1 MNNKESKIKWTSQV
15 FERENR
21 FTVPSQYL
29 KLILTEL
36 SEIEVRQEN
45 VISKNYK
52 KLKKLLFKKISLSST
67 LLTVAR
73 KLIA

>member
-1 MNNKESKIKWTSQV
+1 M
-15 FERENR
+15 FECVNR
-21 FTVPSQYL
+21 FTVTFQDL

-45 VISKNYK
+45 FILKNYK